1 MVRQGAGVG
10 FRYHPYLYLKNDM
23 EYIADRITIDP
34 DLCNGKPTIRG
45 IRITVQTVLGY
56 LAAGDSNEDIL
67 EAYPSLEAQDIDA
80 CLNFAEKLIEN
91 RGAN

>member
-1 MVRQGAGVG
+1 
-10 FRYHPYLYLKNDM
+10 M

-56 LAAGDSNEDIL
+56 LAAGDSKEEIL
-67 EAYPSLEAQDIDA
+67 EAYPSLEGEDIDA
-80 CLNFAEKLIEN
+80 CLNFAAKLMEN
-91 RGAN
+91 HYDIRQLA

>member
-1 MVRQGAGVG
+1 
-10 FRYHPYLYLKNDM
+10 M

-56 LAAGDSNEDIL
+56 LAAGDSKEEIL

-80 CLNFAEKLIEN
+80 CLNFAAKLMEN
-91 RGAN
+91 QYDVRQII